1 MEENDEA
8 SKVQGYLTSA
18 LNKRQL
24 ELTQISEQLHTADRG
39 GKTRKGAWPLCSVMT
54 DSTWK
59 DRLPPVGRY
68 LNQHCQLSKRGEF
81 PFGGSERQN
90 SRNLKT
96 DWNNEGKLHVICYT
110 QKKRKKSNENPISV
124 PARMFFSS
132 FLVKVLFKL
141 LIFKSY
147 QFTLKKPLYVHT
159 SVWMCK

>member
-110 QKKRKKSNENPISV
+110 QKKEKSQMKILFLYQQECFLV
-124 PARMFFSS
+124 LY
-132 FLVKVLFKL
+132 LVKVLFKL